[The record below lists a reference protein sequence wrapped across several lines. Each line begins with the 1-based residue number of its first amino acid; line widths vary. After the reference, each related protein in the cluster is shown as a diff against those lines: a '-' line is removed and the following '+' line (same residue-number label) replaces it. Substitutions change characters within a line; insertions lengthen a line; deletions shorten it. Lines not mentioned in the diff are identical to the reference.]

1 MPIPTPS
8 EANEN
13 SVERRQNRSSDPLV
27 ALSRLLEA
35 TRRRSGAS
43 AVALADETGICI
55 AGAGDSS
62 LCDGLAALAPIV
74 AARAPGN
81 DTIPCRLD
89 VVERT
94 MQVRRLRIDGIEV
107 LLCAEG
113 PRAVDVSDAEAGS
126 QRILGRRR
134 AFRDA

>member
-1 MPIPTPS
+1 MPVPPRS
-8 EANEN
+8 EAHED
-13 SVERRQNRSSDPLV
+13 SVERRLNRSSDPLV

-43 AVALADETGICI
+43 ALALADETGICI
-55 AGAGDSS
+55 AGAGDAAI
-62 LCDGLAALAPIV
+62 CEDLAALAPLV
-74 AARAPGN
+74 AAEPPMN

-113 PRAVDVSDAEAGS
+113 PHGVDVADAEAGS
-126 QRILGRRR
+126 RRILGRRR
-134 AFRDA
+134 TF

>member
-1 MPIPTPS
+1 MPVPPS
-8 EANEN
+8 EAPHEEP
-13 SVERRQNRSSDPLV
+13 SERRRNRSSDPLV
-27 ALSRLLEA
+27 ALCRLLEA

-43 AVALADETGICI
+43 ALALADENGLCI
-55 AGAGDSS
+55 AGAGEVS
-62 LCDGLAALAPIV
+62 LCEDL
-74 AARAPGN
+74 AARAPLVARGRPGN

-113 PRAVDVSDAEAGS
+113 PEPVDVSGVDAGS
-126 QRILGRRR
+126 RRILGRRSPAR
-134 AFRDA
+134 